1 MLKKSKQNWLV
12 IGMLIISLMPMA
24 GCSEKT
30 VVANNKPAQVIE
42 KNQSS
47 AALNGLTRNIPVNQ
61 SAAIPNGTLFIE
73 ELVLAPTQT
82 VVKLRYKGEEH
93 APDLTAPGVKF
104 KTPDG
109 LAEPRGGGSHGT
121 TREGAIWEQSYELE
135 FQRLDPV
142 PQEVTL
148 ELAGLVYQRGETQVP
163 LSDNQSA
170 LAPDGR
176 KVQIKALQQ
185 KGRTGEAT
193 LNYVTDE
200 KNPWPFSIAEWQVRD
215 NHGKMHRTN
224 PPEIKSSVSF
234 AVGKQSASTGDATQK
249 EYALKLS
256 WELPPGSKAA
266 ALVNA
271 GYWEYRDNLGSF
283 AIQIPEGCY

>member
-12 IGMLIISLMPMA
+12 IGILIFSLMPMA
-24 GCSEKT
+24 GCSEKSA
-30 VVANNKPAQVIE
+30 VVNNKPAQVIE
-42 KNQSS
+42 KSQSS
-47 AALNGLTRNIPVNQ
+47 ADLTGLTRNIPVNQ

-73 ELVLAPTQT
+73 ELVLVPTQT

-93 APDLTAPGVKF
+93 APDLTAPGVKL

-121 TREGAIWEQSYELE
+121 TRVGDTWEQTYDLE

-163 LSDNQSA
+163 LSDNQAA

-193 LNYVTDE
+193 LYYVTDG
-200 KNPWPFSIAEWQVRD
+200 KNPWPFSSAEWQVLD
-215 NHGKMHRTN
+215 DHGKLYRTN
-224 PPEIKSSVSF
+224 LPEIKSSVSF
-234 AVGKQSASTGDATQK
+234 AVGKQPAITGDATQK

-256 WELPPGSKAA
+256 WELPPGIKAA

-283 AIQIPEGCY
+283 TIQTPEGCY